1 MSNLFLYNHAGGYY
15 LPAPAA
21 ALLLKGIPCF
31 SAPVAMEQLTPTG
44 AALITSIA
52 SSFGPLPDCTPLEIG
67 YGTGTN
73 LREDRVPNLLRV
85 VKASLVPA
93 LKPGQEIVGV
103 LEAEVDD
110 INPELLD
117 YLFEM
122 LLSDKDV
129 LALYTSAVMIKKL
142 AGLFINSYSSCR
154 FG

>member
-1 MSNLFLYNHAGGYY
+1 MEL
-15 LPAPAA
+15 LP
-21 ALLLKGIPCF
+21 
-31 SAPVAMEQLTPTG
+31 PTG

-67 YGTGTN
+67 YSAGTN
-73 LREDRVPNLLRV
+73 LRKDRVPNLLRV

-110 INPELLD
+110 INPELLG

-129 LALYTSAVMIKKL
+129 LDLYTSTVMMKKTGR
-142 AGLFINSYSSCR
+142 AFY
-154 FG
+154 